1 MLISASQ
8 LQLFYGDME
17 IFAGV
22 SADVDDNS
30 RIGLVGVNGSGK
42 TSLLRLLVGEL
53 EPDNGAVSARE
64 GLRMAYVPQLAEHD
78 APGTLRDEVESAFSD
93 LFEMERQI
101 ADTSLEIQQRTGA
114 ARRDAE
120 NRYAELLERYE
131 SEGGYDYQSRVERV
145 AQGVGLPSET
155 LDTPASVASGG
166 ERTPRSPGPRAADR
180 PRPADPRRAD

>member
-1 MLISASQ
+1 
-8 LQLFYGDME
+8 ME

-42 TSLLRLLVGEL
+42 TSLLRVLVGEL
-53 EPDNGAVSARE
+53 EPDNGSVSVPAPVSAWHTCRNSPS
-64 GLRMAYVPQLAEHD
+64 MTQ
-78 APGTLRDEVESAFSD
+78 PGTLRDEVESAFAD

-131 SEGGYDYQSRVERV
+131 SEGRLRLSK
-145 AQGVGLPSET
+145 
-155 LDTPASVASGG
+155 
-166 ERTPRSPGPRAADR
+166 PR
-180 PRPADPRRAD
+180 